1 MTELVECPIC
11 KGQAFQDLV
20 DCVDYTV
27 SHKTFHVKR
36 CINCELA
43 ITTPR
48 PELNELGNYY
58 ESEDYISHS
67 GKTSGGIGTLY
78 KIARSYALNWK
89 KDIITKFNTGTT
101 ALDFGCGTGD
111 FLHTLQKNGWRV
123 EGVEPSEVARTKA
136 SELNNQKIH
145 SDINEIE
152 NKTFDVITAWHV
164 MEHVHDLHATLL
176 KLKTHLAKSGTLLI
190 AVPNYQSQDSSVYKN
205 YWAGY
210 DVPRHL
216 WHFSKKSMTQ
226 LLELHGFKLQKVI
239 PMKLDSYY
247 ISLLSEKYK
256 NRNRVTLPGLVRAF
270 SNGFISNLKAKSQ
283 TNHSSLIYIANLH
296 ED

>member
-1 MTELVECPIC
+1 MTELVQCPIC
-11 KGQAFQDLV
+11 KGQTFQDIA
-20 DCVDYTV
+20 DCVDHTV
-27 SHKTFHVKR
+27 SHETFHVKR
-36 CINCELA
+36 CTNCELA

-48 PELNELGNYY
+48 PELSELSKYY
-58 ESEDYISHS
+58 KSEEYISHS
-67 GKTSGGIGTLY
+67 GKTSGGIGGIY
-78 KIARSYALNWK
+78 KIARSYALTWK
-89 KDIITKFNTGTT
+89 KRMITKFNKGNT

-111 FLHTLQKNGWRV
+111 FLYTLQKQGLQV
-123 EGVEPSEVARTKA
+123 DGVEPSNLARAKA
-136 SELNNQKIH
+136 AELNNQPIY

-164 MEHVHDLHATLL
+164 IEHVPDLHATLL
-176 KLKTHLAKSGTLLI
+176 KLKTLLAKNGTVFI
-190 AVPNYQSQDSSVYKN
+190 AVPNYQSYDSSVYKK

-216 WHFSKKSMTQ
+216 WHFSKKSMTH
-226 LLELHGFKLQKVI
+226 LLQSHGFALQEVI

-256 NRNRVTLPGLVRAF
+256 NQNRLTLTSLVKAF
-270 SNGFISNLKAKSQ
+270 SNGFISNLKARIQ
-283 TNHSSLIYIANLH
+283 TNHSSLIYIAKKN

>member
-1 MTELVECPIC
+1 MTELVQCPIC
-11 KGQAFQDLV
+11 KGETFQDITN
-20 DCVDYTV
+20 CVDYTV
-27 SHKTFHVKR
+27 SHETFHVKR
-36 CINCELA
+36 CTTCELA
-43 ITTPR
+43 ITSPR

-58 ESEDYISHS
+58 KSEEYISHS
-67 GKTSGGIGTLY
+67 GKTSGVIGSMYT
-78 KIARSYALNWK
+78 IARSYALQWK
-89 KDIITKFNTGTT
+89 NKIITKFNTGNT

-111 FLHTLQKNGWRV
+111 FLHTLQKKGWKV
-123 EGVEPSEVARTKA
+123 EGVEPSDLARTKA
-136 SELNNQKIH
+136 AELNNQKIC

-164 MEHVHDLHATLL
+164 LEHVPDLHATLF
-176 KLKTHLAKSGTLLI
+176 KLKTLLTKNGTLFI
-190 AVPNYQSQDSSVYKN
+190 AVPNYQSHDSFVYKN

-216 WHFSKKSMTQ
+216 WHFSKKSIT
-226 LLELHGFKLQKVI
+226 LLLQSHGFKLQEVI

-256 NRNRVTLPGLVRAF
+256 NQNRLTLAGSVKAF
-270 SNGFISNLKAKSQ
+270 SNGFISNLKARNQ
-283 TNHSSLIYIANLH
+283 TNHSSLIYIAKIH